1 MNNYF
6 TKNPTSVLSKKRKIV
21 ENRTPHTKRQFY
33 FFLIRKP
40 AICIFFLTFL
50 LTSTAQGQIK
60 IDALGRVIAG
70 TNTMS
75 YFDPDTVLTLSLQG
89 KKAINN
95 YAGSKLGFGDFG
107 AWRRRGWNVFIG
119 EYGYTDSDILWLH
132 GKKGIRMT
140 ANDGNT
146 IIGEFFCDD
155 SSRVF
160 IRTPLR
166 TSGITISS
174 DDNFKHDIVPITNA
188 MSRLKNL
195 NCKSYTYVFPQSY
208 TLGTEQQG
216 NGTNGNT
223 ICQSDKER
231 ADSARMSRIE
241 AIRAAGTVNYGFL
254 TSEIENHFPNAV
266 ETDANGH
273 KYIDYSGLLPI
284 VVTALQEQQNQIEN
298 LQDLTSELR
307 SQIIECCRNRNQP
320 NDDDESDSGKED
332 SITKSNK
339 QNIYGE
345 PASHQA
351 VLFQNTPNPF
361 TQATT
366 IEYYIP
372 AQASNA
378 TIYVFT
384 LNGVLMQSL
393 PITAF
398 GHGQITIN
406 ASSLAA
412 GMYIYSLVIDGQI
425 VDSKRMILTE

>member
-6 TKNPTSVLSKKRKIV
+6 TKKPTSVLSKKRKIV

-70 TNTMS
+70 TNTMA

-146 IIGEFFCDD
+146 IIGEFYCDD

-160 IRTPLR
+160 IRTHLR
-166 TSGITISS
+166 ASGITISS
-174 DDNFKHDIVPITNA
+174 DDNFKYNIVPITNA

-195 NCKSYTYVFPQSY
+195 NCKSYTYIFPLNY
-208 TLGTEQQG
+208 TLGNEQQG
-216 NGTNGNT
+216 NGGNGT
-223 ICQSDKER
+223 PICQSDKER

-241 AIRAAGTVNYGFL
+241 TIRAAGTVNYGFL
-254 TSEIENHFPNAV
+254 TSEIENLFPNAV
-266 ETDANGH
+266 ETDADGH
-273 KYIDYSGLLPI
+273 KFIDYSGLLPI
-284 VVTALQEQQNQIEN
+284 VVTALQEQQNQIDN
-298 LQDLTSELR
+298 LLSVTNELR
-307 SQIIECCRNRNQP
+307 SQLTECCRNRTQP
-320 NDDDESDSGKED
+320 DDDDETDSGTDD
-332 SITKSNK
+332 SDTKSSGKN
-339 QNIYGE
+339 NGE
-345 PASHQA
+345 NSSSQQA
-351 VLFQNTPNPF
+351 ILYQNTPNPF

-372 AQASNA
+372 SQASNA